1 MTLVIPKGDRHVI
14 TNRQMLEI
22 INNNLI
28 VHILQAHMKE
38 NFDQVVKMKGQ
49 VEIPLW
55 MNIINLITIFIIF
68 ILLKT
73 SSVNF
78 TTPRC

>member
-1 MTLVIPKGDRHVI
+1 MTLVIPKEDRHVI

-22 INNNLI
+22 VNNNLI

-49 VEIPLW
+49 VGKSL
-55 MNIINLITIFIIF
+55 
-68 ILLKT
+68 
-73 SSVNF
+73 
-78 TTPRC
+78 

>member
-1 MTLVIPKGDRHVI
+1 MDYASCNTQKDKHVI

-22 INNNLI
+22 FNNNLI

-49 VEIPLW
+49 VEISLS
-55 MNIINLITIFIIF
+55 MNIIIIITLFIITI
-68 ILLKT
+68 LKT
-73 SSVNF
+73 SSVN
-78 TTPRC
+78 

>member
-1 MTLVIPKGDRHVI
+1 MEYAIWKENRHVI

-22 INNNLI
+22 VNNNLI

-49 VEIPLW
+49 VEISLS
-55 MNIINLITIFIIF
+55 MNIIIIITLFIITI
-68 ILLKT
+68 LKT
-73 SSVNF
+73 SSVN
-78 TTPRC
+78 

>member
-1 MTLVIPKGDRHVI
+1 MPLVIPKEDRHVI

-22 INNNLI
+22 VNNNLI

-49 VEIPLW
+49 VEISLS
-55 MNIINLITIFIIF
+55 MNIIIIITLFIITI
-68 ILLKT
+68 LKT
-73 SSVNF
+73 SSVN
-78 TTPRC
+78 